1 MQTISLSNNSSLIKS
16 FLAVISGTA
25 LLAISSKIQT
35 PFTLVPATMQTF
47 VVLFLGMVL
56 GYKLAATTVV
66 LYLVEGAVGL
76 PVFAKGG
83 GFAYLIGP
91 TGGYLIG
98 FVLTA
103 FFAGLIKVKNDPIVI
118 FIYLLFS
125 VSLSYILGLL
135 GLWNYMGLD
144 KSFNQIFWTAR
155 IASMKWTAR
164 IHGSGTLHHQKT
176 RRMETTH
183 DPEWRRPTTKT
194 NRRMYTPHDRKTR

>member
-1 MQTISLSNNSSLIKS
+1 MQTISLSNNSKIIKS
-16 FLAVISGTA
+16 FLVVVSGTA

-56 GYKLAATTVV
+56 GYRLAVAAVV
-66 LYLVEGAVGL
+66 LYLIEGSIGL

-83 GFAYLIGP
+83 GFAYLVGP

-98 FVLTA
+98 FIFTT
-103 FFAGLIKVKNDPIVI
+103 FFAGMIKVKNDPILI

-125 VSLSYILGLL
+125 ISATYVLGLL

-144 KSFNQIFWTAR
+144 KSFNQVFLVGAQPF
-155 IASMKWTAR
+155 
-164 IHGSGTLHHQKT
+164 LHIEIYKILILAVLSKQILKL
-176 RRMETTH
+176 
-183 DPEWRRPTTKT
+183 
-194 NRRMYTPHDRKTR
+194 RKFI

>member
-1 MQTISLSNNSSLIKS
+1 MQAISLQNNLKIIKS
-16 FLAVISGTA
+16 FLTIMTGTA

-47 VVLFLGMVL
+47 VVLLLGMVL

-66 LYLVEGAVGL
+66 LYLMEGSMGL

-83 GFAYLIGP
+83 GFAYLMGP

-98 FVLTA
+98 FVFTA
-103 FFAGLIKVKNDPIVI
+103 FFSGMVKVKNDSIVI

-125 VSLSYILGLL
+125 VSIAYIFGLL

-144 KSFNQIFWTAR
+144 KSFNQVFLVGAQPFLLIEIYKILILAVLSKQ
-155 IASMKWTAR
+155 IIK
-164 IHGSGTLHHQKT
+164 L
-176 RRMETTH
+176 
-183 DPEWRRPTTKT
+183 
-194 NRRMYTPHDRKTR
+194 RKFI

>member
-1 MQTISLSNNSSLIKS
+1 MQTISLSNNFNLIKS
-16 FLAVISGTA
+16 FLVIVSGTA

-56 GYKLAATTVV
+56 GYKLAAATVV
-66 LYLVEGAVGL
+66 LYLMEGSMGL

-83 GFAYLIGP
+83 GFAYLMGP

-98 FVLTA
+98 FVFTA
-103 FFAGLIKVKNDPIVI
+103 FLAGMVKVKNDSVVI

-125 VSLSYILGLL
+125 VSTAYIFGLL

-144 KSFNQIFWTAR
+144 KSFNQIFLVGAQPFLL
-155 IASMKWTAR
+155 IEIYKILILAVLSKQ
-164 IHGSGTLHHQKT
+164 ILKI
-176 RRMETTH
+176 
-183 DPEWRRPTTKT
+183 
-194 NRRMYTPHDRKTR
+194 RKFI

>member
-1 MQTISLSNNSSLIKS
+1 MQTISLSNNFNLIKS
-16 FLAVISGTA
+16 SLAVVSGTA

-56 GYKLAATTVV
+56 GYKLAAATVV
-66 LYLVEGAVGL
+66 LYLIEGSIGL

-83 GFAYLIGP
+83 GYAYLMGP

-98 FVLTA
+98 FILTA
-103 FFAGLIKVKNDPIVI
+103 FFAGMIKIKNDPIVI

-125 VSLSYILGLL
+125 VSVAYIFGLL

-144 KSFNQIFWTAR
+144 KNFNQVFLLGAQPFLLIEIYKILILAVLSKQIIR
-155 IASMKWTAR
+155 
-164 IHGSGTLHHQKT
+164 L
-176 RRMETTH
+176 
-183 DPEWRRPTTKT
+183 
-194 NRRMYTPHDRKTR
+194 RKFI

>member
-1 MQTISLSNNSSLIKS
+1 MHVIEVSNNFKIIKS
-16 FLAVISGTA
+16 VVAVIFGSA

-56 GYKLAATTVV
+56 GYKLAATTVI
-66 LYLVEGAVGL
+66 LYLIEGSIGL

-83 GFAYLIGP
+83 GFAYLVGP

-103 FFAGLIKVKNDPIVI
+103 LFVGMIKIKNDPIVI

-125 VSLSYILGLL
+125 VSATYILGLL

-144 KSFNQIFWTAR
+144 KNFNEVFLVGAQPFLLIEIYKILILTVLSKQILKFR
-155 IASMKWTAR
+155 NFI
-164 IHGSGTLHHQKT
+164 
-176 RRMETTH
+176 
-183 DPEWRRPTTKT
+183 
-194 NRRMYTPHDRKTR
+194 